1 MQKVAVL
8 GQDGKTGK
16 AVIERLAREREYV
29 FEPDL
34 SRADLLVVSPGIPP
48 EQYPKV
54 NIPIISEIEL
64 AYLLNKT
71 PVIAITGTNGKT
83 TTTTLVSKLLGVPA
97 VGNIGLPYISVTEE
111 YPYLSVEV
119 SSYQLENIKTFKPF
133 ISIILNLTE
142 DHLARHKTMGGY
154 ALAKRNI
161 CINQGPNDYV
171 IYNQDDEWCRW
182 MVQDVQCQKIGFS
195 APTKL
200 QQNYIAARLAAKL
213 CGKTDVQIDAVYRDF
228 PGVEHRMEKV
238 GTFAGI
244 RVVNDSKGT
253 NVDSTVVALES
264 EPKNGQVI
272 LIAGGRDKMTS
283 LEPMALAMRGRVKS
297 IILLGEAQK
306 RFADHFGDFKQVLVE
321 SYEQAVKA
329 AFAEAKIGDLILLS
343 PACAS
348 WDMFANFEE
357 RGKYFKELVKKYA
370 PQA

>member
-1 MQKVAVL
+1 MKKVAVL

-16 AVIERLAREREYV
+16 AVIARLQGETDYT
-29 FEPDL
+29 FESDL
-34 SRADLLVVSPGIPP
+34 AQADLLVVSPGIPP
-48 EQYPKV
+48 EQYPQV
-54 NIPIISEIEL
+54 SMPIISEIEL
-64 AYLLNKT
+64 AFLLNPS

-83 TTTTLVSKLLGVPA
+83 TTTTLVSKLLNVPA
-97 VGNIGLPYISVTEE
+97 VGNIGLPYIAIKET

-142 DHLARHKTMGGY
+142 DHLARHKTMDGY

-161 CINQGPNDYV
+161 CINQGPTDYV
-171 IYNQDDEWCRW
+171 IYNQDDEWCRL
-182 MVQDVQCQKIGFS
+182 MVKDAKCQKIGFS

-200 QQNYIAARLAAKL
+200 EQNYIAARLAAKI
-213 CGKTDVQIDAVYRDF
+213 CGKTDAEIDAVYAVF
-228 PGVEHRMEKV
+228 TGVEHRMEKV
-238 GTFAGI
+238 GTFSGV

-264 EPKNGQVI
+264 EPHNQHII

-283 LEPMALAMRGRVKS
+283 LEPLAEAMRGRVKAL
-297 IILLGEAQK
+297 ILVGEAQQ
-306 RFADHFGDFKQVLVE
+306 RFAAYFTDFNQMLVDN
-321 SYEQAVKA
+321 YDQAVKLS
-329 AFAEAKIGDLILLS
+329 FAHAQPGDLILLS

-357 RGKYFKELVKKYA
+357 RGQVFKDLVRHYA
-370 PQA
+370 S

>member
-1 MQKVAVL
+1 MKKVAIL
-8 GQDGKTGK
+8 GQDGKTGQ
-16 AVIERLAREREYV
+16 AVIARLARETEYV
-29 FEPDL
+29 FEPEL
-34 SRADLLVVSPGIPP
+34 ARADILVVSPGIPP
-48 EQYPKV
+48 EQYPQV
-54 NIPIISEIEL
+54 TMPIISEIEL
-64 AYLLNKT
+64 AYLLNKS

-83 TTTTLVSKLLGVPA
+83 TTTTLVGKLLNVPA
-97 VGNIGLPYISVTEE
+97 VGNIGIPYISVVEE
-111 YPYLSVEV
+111 HPYLSVEV

-142 DHLARHKTMGGY
+142 DHLARHKTMEGY
-154 ALAKRNI
+154 AQAKRNI
-161 CINQGPNDYV
+161 CINQGPADYV

-182 MVQDVQCQKIGFS
+182 MVKDVKCQKIGFS

-200 QQNYIAARLAAKL
+200 QQNYMAARLAAKI
-213 CGKTDVQIDAVYRDF
+213 CGKTDAEIDAVYRDF

-264 EPKNGQVI
+264 EPQNGQVI

-283 LEPMALAMRGRVKS
+283 LEPMAQAMRGRVKT

-306 RFADHFGDFKQVLVE
+306 RFAEYFTEFKQSLVE
-321 SYEQAVKA
+321 NYEQAVRT
-329 AFAEAKIGDLILLS
+329 AFAEAKSGDIILLS

-357 RGKYFKELVKKYA
+357 RGKVFKELVRRYA